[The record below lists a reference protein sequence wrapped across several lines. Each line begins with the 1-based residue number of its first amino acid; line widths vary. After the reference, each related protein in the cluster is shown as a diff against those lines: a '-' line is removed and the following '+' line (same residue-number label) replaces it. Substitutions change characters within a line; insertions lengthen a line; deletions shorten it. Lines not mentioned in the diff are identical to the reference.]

1 MKLKGIFKGFS
12 NATGLQLEIKSGD
25 GTNNL
30 FNASTTH
37 IKGKKFK
44 FAIPQFSNS
53 KSSKET
59 LEITLRDINGSAANF
74 QSNGRSF
81 DLDPNT
87 QSFEFKVNTKKKKA
101 KIKLKP
107 SISSSPEP
115 VDTPEPSPET
125 TEPTESSWA
134 LGTIQSLNTAGV
146 SPHLDKT
153 DSGYR
158 LTYPSSGVMQVSD
171 LSESFEL
178 TPRGQIDRG
187 ADLTVVMSGDGVR
200 RGYYVELNPQTGE
213 KEIYTANITDD
224 GLSLS
229 NPSSTGFSDGGAKA
243 WGVPDAVT
251 LPDGRVRLYWV
262 EDPDPTTQADE
273 VIVSATSTDITGTS
287 FNRDAGQRT
296 TAGYVDFEV
305 LQAETG
311 NWIAVMSSS
320 PETIPAKPQGIY
332 VGSSTNGLDWTIE
345 TGNLAPTD
353 KSYLDPTGVAIG
365 ANQWQLVMAESTS
378 TLGDRD
384 YTLVQTTLS
393 FG

>member
-30 FNASTTH
+30 FNGSTTH

-74 QSNGRSF
+74 QSNGSSF

-101 KIKLKP
+101 KVKLKP

-158 LTYPSSGVMQVSD
+158 LSYPSSGVTQISD
-171 LSESFEL
+171 LSSSFEL
-178 TPRGQIDRG
+178 TPRGQIDRIS
-187 ADLTVVMSGDGVR
+187 DLTVVTSGDGVR

-229 NPSSTGFSDGGAKA
+229 NPSSTGF
-243 WGVPDAVT
+243 
-251 LPDGRVRLYWV
+251 
-262 EDPDPTTQADE
+262 
-273 VIVSATSTDITGTS
+273 
-287 FNRDAGQRT
+287 
-296 TAGYVDFEV
+296 
-305 LQAETG
+305 
-311 NWIAVMSSS
+311 
-320 PETIPAKPQGIY
+320 
-332 VGSSTNGLDWTIE
+332 
-345 TGNLAPTD
+345 NL
-353 KSYLDPTGVAIG
+353 SLIHI
-365 ANQWQLVMAESTS
+365 
-378 TLGDRD
+378 
-384 YTLVQTTLS
+384 
-393 FG
+393 